1 MVLFTLQFLVAV
13 TTPVEAA
20 PRTPKITSIELNL
33 DEGTMIITG
42 RYFAWGDKFRGKV
55 LLHLAETGPMTLN
68 VDSYAKLQLTDGVPV
83 RLDQLQVSGIPQN
96 IDEFSGVHLLE
107 VRRRYREQ
115 VDGVSVV
122 RYKTGTSLVTIG
134 SEGSVG
140 PEGEKGE
147 KGEQG
152 EQGEQGPAG
161 LNGVGISSA
170 GITKNGDLIL
180 TLSDGTEINAG
191 SVRNSSSAGSR

>member
-1 MVLFTLQFLVAV
+1 MNLVRVHVISTNVKHRLKSNSAASMVLFTLQFLVAV

-140 PEGEKGE
+140 PEGEQGEQGEKGE
-147 KGEQG
+147 KGEKG
-152 EQGEQGPAG
+152 ENPIAEISARPARF
-161 LNGVGISSA
+161 IA
-170 GITKNGDLIL
+170 
-180 TLSDGTEINAG
+180 A
-191 SVRNSSSAGSR
+191 